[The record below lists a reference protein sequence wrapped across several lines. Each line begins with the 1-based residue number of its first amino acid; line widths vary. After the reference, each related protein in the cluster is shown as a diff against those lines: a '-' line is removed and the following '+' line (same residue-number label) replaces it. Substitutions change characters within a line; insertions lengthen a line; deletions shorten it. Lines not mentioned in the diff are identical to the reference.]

1 MRLAAIAERLF
12 GRLVPASGKG
22 GMDSIMQA
30 CGSAGDAGTPLKVL
44 WLGGMPGAGKST
56 VARRI
61 ARRRGLR
68 WYQSDAHTWAHRAR
82 AVRAGV
88 PAALRFEA
96 LTPAERA
103 ACPVEERMAMA
114 LQRERGPMTVEDV
127 RALPASPLIIAKG
140 TQILPDMV
148 PAGGSALWLTLSPKQ
163 QRVRLDRRHAP
174 DPAPELYLRMG
185 QVIAEEVARA
195 GVPQLVVDELS
206 LDEVVEA
213 VERFFAPALEQG
225 PTASSSGERRALVRY
240 ANRAEVQR
248 YVDFFARPGSGDFG
262 AAVSTFLCECDRIDC
277 DAMAEM
283 AVAAFPEPPD
293 EESAPCLAPGHTRV

>member
-1 MRLAAIAERLF
+1 
-12 GRLVPASGKG
+12 
-22 GMDSIMQA
+22 MQA
-30 CGSAGDAGTPLKVL
+30 CGSDGDAGTPSKVL

-68 WYQSDAHTWAHRAR
+68 WYQSDAHTWAHRAQ
-82 AVRAGV
+82 AVQAGV

-96 LTPAERA
+96 LTASERA
-103 ACPVEERMAMA
+103 ACPLEERMAMA

-127 RALPASPLIIAKG
+127 RSLPASPLIIAEG
-140 TQILPDMV
+140 TQVLPDMV
-148 PAGGSALWLTLSPKQ
+148 PTGASALWLTLSPEQ
-163 QRVRLDRRHAP
+163 QRARLEQRHAP
-174 DPAPELYLRMG
+174 DPAPALYLRLG

-206 LDEVVEA
+206 IDEVVEA
-213 VERFFAPALEQG
+213 VEAFFAAALEQG
-225 PTASSSGERRALVRY
+225 PTASSAAERRALVRY

-262 AAVSTFLCECDRIDC
+262 AAVSTFMCECDRTDC
-277 DAMAEM
+277 DTMVEL
-283 AVAAFPEPPD
+283 AVAAFPGAPEQD
-293 EESAPCLAPGHTRV
+293 SAPCLAPGHPQG